1 MPLAVALTAHLDSA
15 TAAFTISL
23 ARAWVSVYMRW
34 LYPFTAAFGR
44 AIDTVFGCVFLVLL
58 VPLHLEFRIE

>member
-1 MPLAVALTAHLDSA
+1 MPLAVALTAHLDLA
-15 TAAFTISL
+15 TAAFTIFPAS
-23 ARAWVSVYMRW
+23 AWVSVYMRW

-44 AIDTVFGCVFLVLL
+44 AIYTVLGCVFLILL